1 MIFFLFFRETKK
13 KVKGRL
19 LRLPPKEKKRLRQRP
34 MGKQLLAPKLGQLVL
49 EPLPLLLLQRLK
61 RNLLPKRRRMNL
73 SQRMI
78 FLRSMQRRGKAG
90 QHLQEKKRRPLQLLR
105 KEPLP
110 KEERRLREVENQE
123 EAEEMVF

>member
-90 QHLQEKKRRPLQLLR
+90 KHLRGKKRRPQQLLR